1 MNGLSN
7 HFITSFLQDVSSF
20 YGVFSANTIPS
31 YVKKKPK
38 FSIICN
44 LSMVK
49 EPGTHFVAI
58 TNNKR
63 HIMIW
68 DSLALNKT
76 NFKKIYEFFK
86 SYNISH
92 YYKRPIQPID
102 SHFCGFYAIYHILK
116 TQNETPVKP
125 FVKKLYKNDS
135 ICISNIITLLK

>member
-7 HFITSFLQDVSSF
+7 HFITTFLQDVSSF

-116 TQNETPVKP
+116 TRKKTPVKP
-125 FVKKLYKNDS
+125 FLKKLYKNDS